1 MIMERIMHLFS
12 SVENFVD
19 ALEKQGFHKVFSDI
33 KTDLETQ
40 QKGNNN
46 SVVDKLC
53 ELQNDHLWFRQ
64 AIEYT
69 LSVLRDRNCNPPYTV
84 LNNCYDLGLGD
95 MGEVCFDEAKNAV
108 KRIYELEREVAK
120 LKMINKELEKKAQ

>member
-1 MIMERIMHLFS
+1 MERIKHLFS
-12 SVENFVD
+12 SVENFIE
-19 ALEKQGFHKVFSDI
+19 ALEKQGPHKVFSDI

-69 LSVLRDRNCNPPYTV
+69 LSVLRDRNCNPPYAV

-95 MGEVCFDEAKNAV
+95 MGEACFDEAKNAV

-120 LKMINKELEKKAQ
+120 LKMINKELGKKAQ